1 MKAVAK
7 LRNCPTSPR
16 KMRLIIDAIRGR
28 NVYDAFGI
36 LKYIRKGEAERVEK
50 LLRSAVSN
58 WENKNDGYRA
68 EDSELYIAE
77 AKVDSGRQLKRLR
90 PAPFGRAHRIR
101 KRSNHVTL
109 VIDSKVEIALAE
121 DEVEV
126 LEEEVVEETKATTK
140 KAAKATAAAAS
151 KKKKKDKK
159 IDETDSDSSEEE

>member
-28 NVYDAFGI
+28 NVFDAFGI
-36 LKYIRKGEAERVEK
+36 LKYIRKGESERVEK

-58 WENKNDGYRA
+58 WEAKNDGYRA
-68 EDSELYIAE
+68 EDSELYISE
-77 AKVDSGRQLKRLR
+77 AKVDSGRQTKRLR

-109 VIDSKVEIALAE
+109 VIDSKVAIALAD

-126 LEEEVVEETKATTK
+126 LEEEVVETKTTAK

-159 IDETDSDSSEEE
+159 IDKTDSDSSEEE